1 MFDVFFNFKVTNN
14 TSTLAHS
21 VPLTFHLVVTVVS
34 LHAQN
39 LPCFYL
45 CLCSTTCAALFFL
58 AYGACKD
65 QGDDAKLARGTM
77 LIKAPDREDYLKC
90 YR

>member
-1 MFDVFFNFKVTNN
+1 MHRI
-14 TSTLAHS
+14 SLA
-21 VPLTFHLVVTVVS
+21 F
-34 LHAQN
+34 
-39 LPCFYL
+39 
-45 CLCSTTCAALFFL
+45 TCACARQLAALLFL

-65 QGDDAKLARGTM
+65 QGDDAMLARGTR